1 MSDTGYIYP
10 RWMEAK
16 MKLEANLLRAETKS
30 EIRDVLDRWFQETIF
45 EIGFTQK
52 THKYDLD
59 KMSKEQRNEYQR
71 HQTRAA
77 AVMLAEQIINNGLYR
92 SEIRDDGD
100 YTANLTVTVAVV
112 GLPRFVQDKNKVLK
126 YVRD

>member
-30 EIRDVLDRWFQETIF
+30 EIRDVLNRWFQETIF

-52 THKYDLD
+52 AHKYDLD

-77 AVMLAEQIINNGLYR
+77 AVMLAEQIINNDLYR